1 MGLVLFP
8 IKTKIQTETST
19 LALRQYNEG
28 LLQARSNILS
38 FVYNHV
44 LIGEGWQALK
54 EHLLCHVS
62 VIEGL
67 IMVNE
72 ELICANS
79 QLSDMVGWEIL
90 VEDDLQAI
98 VNGLYEVYSAL
109 QNTLAT
115 LETMALLILD
125 PAGRGAIEAAIVSTQ
140 GSILICE
147 QSIEYTN
154 SKIQKLYDINA
165 ATADI
170 YIDFQ
175 TKYVDVNAGIEAIR
189 NAWNGTSYNY
199 SEMNMEWI
207 NNISEA
213 WHNKEAEI
221 ITTYDNIIGRTRIID
236 NQVIINSFI
245 RISSAYNNLG
255 ENNREHIADVSH
267 IVERL
272 MSLPLGGI
280 ISMVTDD
287 NQIER
292 DVWALLEWP
301 VGSVLAFSYNQS
313 EDYYRT
319 TETYGAQRAGGFGN
333 IFDDLGGYL
342 GMNLDT
348 DYIEFS
354 YPNSEGTSYRFQL
367 WNGSYEFGQAYGAEI
382 GFYQSNDG
390 TDWYACAGNILDDNG
405 NVNGIGEIETEQYL
419 LSRTGEVL
427 LHNNTAAYAI
437 GGDHYWNLM
446 IRTSSD
452 YNRGDFVQVC
462 FVDFGDSTVAE
473 AFISQYN
480 DDQESPNPEVHHSLF
495 IERVEDGSSIVRIV
509 YE

>member
-8 IKTKIQTETST
+8 IKTKIQAETST

-28 LLQARSNILS
+28 LLQARSNILT

-125 PAGRGAIEAAIVSTQ
+125 PAGRGAIEAAIISTQ

-154 SKIQKLYDINA
+154 SKIQKIYDINA
-165 ATADI
+165 ATAKI
-170 YIDFQ
+170 YIGFQ
-175 TKYVDVNAGIEAIR
+175 TKYEDVNAGIAAIR
-189 NAWNGTSYNY
+189 NAWDGTSYNY
-199 SEMNMEWI
+199 SEMNMEWQTRLLDKWQ
-207 NNISEA
+207 SHESA
-213 WHNKEAEI
+213 I
-221 ITTYDNIIGRTRIID
+221 ITEYYDVSTRPVLLDSNSVTDFFNLVSPIYNGLGNDVHEGVSSVGRIIGSVLTQR
-236 NQVIINSFI
+236 
-245 RISSAYNNLG
+245 Y
-255 ENNREHIADVSH
+255 
-267 IVERL
+267 
-272 MSLPLGGI
+272 GGI
-280 ISMVTDD
+280 ISVAVE
-287 NQIER
+287 NNEVER
-292 DVWALLEWP
+292 RLWDFLDWP
-301 VGSVLAFSYNQS
+301 IGNLLAFTYNPY

-319 TETYGAQRAGGFGN
+319 NESYGVQGIAGFTN
-333 IFDDLGGYL
+333 MFDDLSALL
-342 GMNLDT
+342 GMDLDT
-348 DYIEFS
+348 DYIEFK
-354 YPNSEGTSYRFQL
+354 YGNHVYRFQL
-367 WNGSYEFGQAYGAEI
+367 WKGNYGLAYGSEI
-382 GFYQSNDG
+382 GFYQNSINTG
-390 TDWYACAGNILDDNG
+390 WFASARNIISQEG
-405 NVNGIGEIETEQYL
+405 ASGWIGEIESEQYL
-419 LSRTGEVL
+419 LDRNGNVL
-427 LHNNTAAYAI
+427 IHNNTDAYAM

-446 IRTSSD
+446 IRTSSGFS
-452 YNRGDFVQVC
+452 RGDLIQVC
-462 FVDFGDSTVAE
+462 YVDFGDSSAVTS
-473 AFISQYN
+473 FIDQYAV
-480 DDQESPNPEVHHSLF
+480 DQDGDNPHDFVYEQ
-495 IERVEDGSSIVRIV
+495 VEDNPTVLRIE
-509 YE
+509 YAI